1 LIQLSDEYK
10 NKISNLRANDNVT
23 TLTMLLKITTDEIR
37 SNIEEKYHYEENI
50 KECELKIKECKL
62 KIEEFELKIK
72 EFELKIIECELKII
86 NIKVMNIKYS
96 KSRKIA
102 VESNKNNQIDFSRFR
117 SDYGAIGI
125 EYKSE
130 KEYNT

>member
-37 SNIEEKYHYEENI
+37 SNIEEKYHYEEN
-50 KECELKIKECKL
+50 IKECKL

>member
-1 LIQLSDEYK
+1 MIQLSDEYK

-23 TLTMLLKITTDEIR
+23 TLTMLLKITTNKIR

-50 KECELKIKECKL
+50 KECEHKIK
-62 KIEEFELKIK
+62 EFELKIK
-72 EFELKIIECELKII
+72 EFELKII

-130 KEYNT
+130 KKYNT

>member
-1 LIQLSDEYK
+1 MIQLSDEYK

-23 TLTMLLKITTDEIR
+23 TLTMLLKITTNKIR
-37 SNIEEKYHYEENI
+37 SNIEEKYHYEVNI
-50 KECELKIKECKL
+50 KEC
-62 KIEEFELKIK
+62 ELKIK
-72 EFELKIIECELKII
+72 EFELKII
-86 NIKVMNIKYS
+86 NIKIMNIKYS
-96 KSRKIA
+96 KSRKIG

-130 KEYNT
+130 KKYNT

>member
-72 EFELKIIECELKII
+72 EFELKII

>member
-1 LIQLSDEYK
+1 MIQLSDEYK

-37 SNIEEKYHYEENI
+37 SNIEEKYHYEEKI
-50 KECELKIKECKL
+50 KECEHKIKECEH
-62 KIEEFELKIK
+62 KIKEFELKIK
-72 EFELKIIECELKII
+72 EFELKII